1 MSRLDIRARGNLE
14 KNPINA
20 NKIVKLVSFLIFIAN
35 IIMIYFIVYKANN
48 PILIIYKT
56 IFWGM
61 IIINLVLLLASSVY
75 LRKKIILINVAI
87 LVLIIL
93 FGQTMHPMLSE
104 DEVWEYR
111 NSIVR
116 DIENNN
122 IDIIDSKIYLPD
134 DYIYDQISD
143 TKIVILAME
152 GDNTVIYFYENAGLL
167 EDSCGYIY
175 YSNLLD
181 ANDCTDLIEFTNIK
195 HITGNWF
202 SCSTK

>member
-1 MSRLDIRARGNLE
+1 MLFRDIM
-14 KNPINA
+14 KHINA
-20 NKIVKLVSFLIFIAN
+20 NRIVRLISFLIFMAN
-35 IIMIYFIVYKANN
+35 IFLISYIVFEDNN
-48 PILIIYKT
+48 PILLIYKA
-56 IFWGM
+56 IFIGM
-61 IIINLVLLLASSVY
+61 IIINLAFLLVLSVHFK
-75 LRKKIILINVAI
+75 RIIVLINVTI
-87 LVLIIL
+87 LALIIL
-93 FGQTMHPMLSE
+93 LGRKMHPTLSE

-111 NSIVR
+111 NGIVR

-122 IDIIDSKIYLPD
+122 IDIINSKVYLPD
-134 DYIYDQISD
+134 NYIYDQVSD

>member
-1 MSRLDIRARGNLE
+1 M
-14 KNPINA
+14 KHINA

-35 IIMIYFIVYKANN
+35 IIMIYFIVYKDNN

-61 IIINLVLLLASSVY
+61 IIINLTFLLVLSVHFK
-75 LRKKIILINVAI
+75 RIIVLINVTI
-87 LVLIIL
+87 LALIIL
-93 FGQTMHPMLSE
+93 LGRKMHPTLSE

-122 IDIIDSKIYLPD
+122 IDIIDSKVYLPD
-134 DYIYDQISD
+134 DYIYDQVSD

>member
-1 MSRLDIRARGNLE
+1 M
-14 KNPINA
+14 KHINA
-20 NKIVKLVSFLIFIAN
+20 NKIVKLVSFLIFMAN
-35 IIMIYFIVYKANN
+35 IFLISYIVFEDNN
-48 PILIIYKT
+48 PILLIYKA
-56 IFWGM
+56 IFIGM
-61 IIINLVLLLASSVY
+61 IIINLAFLLVLSVHFK
-75 LRKKIILINVAI
+75 RIIVLINVTI
-87 LVLIIL
+87 LALIIL
-93 FGQTMHPMLSE
+93 LGRKMHPTLSE

-122 IDIIDSKIYLPD
+122 IDIIDSKVYLPD